1 MEMSPL
7 YRVQI
12 SMEIERFDIIFCEW
26 EGFSDNIV
34 NCNSMA
40 RPRKSIMLELGRLQY
55 WLIDPKWESFPLWFH
70 LISMDVWV
78 GTVLLND
85 CCANTHVSVNLKI
98 FKTRVVPFKDW
109 HSNTKFRVPQSKMH
123 QFYTFS
129 WKWGNMVGHDSCIW
143 LSGLSKLVKI
153 LMIPLEV
160 PTLCNRK
167 CQKQLGISKW
177 REKLQSLS
185 VEERGS
191 AF

>member
-1 MEMSPL
+1 
-7 YRVQI
+7 
-12 SMEIERFDIIFCEW
+12 MEIERFDIIFCEW

-34 NCNSMA
+34 NWNSMA
-40 RPRKSIMLELGRLQY
+40 RPWKSIMLELGRLQY
-55 WLIDPKWESFPLWFH
+55 WLIDPKWDNHFPCDSIYGWR
-70 LISMDVWV
+70 V

-85 CCANTHVSVNLKI
+85 CCANTHVSINLKI

-109 HSNTKFRVPQSKMH
+109 HSNTKFRVPQCKMH
-123 QFYTFS
+123 QLYTFS
-129 WKWGNMVGHDSCIW
+129 SKWDNMVGHDSCKW
-143 LSGLSKLVKI
+143 LSGLWKLVKI

-177 REKLQSLS
+177 RKKLQSLS